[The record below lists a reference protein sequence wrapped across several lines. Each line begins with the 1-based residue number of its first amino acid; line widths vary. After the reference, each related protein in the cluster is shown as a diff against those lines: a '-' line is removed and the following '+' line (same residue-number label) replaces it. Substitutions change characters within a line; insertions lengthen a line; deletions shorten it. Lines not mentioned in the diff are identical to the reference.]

1 MKLVLLIVPGLIESC
16 PTRTHVHVGKQ
27 SRLLFR
33 VVTRAPV
40 YAKTTI
46 KMQRR
51 ARVELLSERA
61 IAFTRRIAAHK
72 RA

>member
-16 PTRTHVHVGKQ
+16 PTRTHVQ

-40 YAKTTI
+40 YAKSTI